1 LIKFYESDSGDTLL
15 SYGEFLQII
24 LPNDN
29 TLLRAFTS
37 QKGCSQ
43 YLEEPSARLPLDLE
57 FELAILL
64 AMEIELNR

>member
-1 LIKFYESDSGDTLL
+1 
-15 SYGEFLQII
+15 

-37 QKGCSQ
+37 QKRNEIYIRKAGE
-43 YLEEPSARLPLDLE
+43 LLPDDLE

-64 AMEIELNR
+64 AMEIELHKQTEPMKQELVCAKDYS

>member
-1 LIKFYESDSGDTLL
+1 LINFYETAGGDTVL

-29 TLLRAFTS
+29 SLLRAITS
-37 QKGCSQ
+37 QKGCTY
-43 YLEEPSARLPLDLE
+43 YLEEPSARLPLELE

>member
-1 LIKFYESDSGDTLL
+1 LIKFYEEVTDDLKL
-15 SYGEFLQII
+15 SYAEFLQII

-29 TLLRAFTS
+29 SMLRAFTS
-37 QKGCSQ
+37 QKPCTQ
-43 YLEEPSARLPLDLE
+43 YLEEPNARLSSDLE